1 VTRGR
6 RLGLAIGGALAF
18 ALTACQKQA
27 PLALLPHTH
36 PPENLQIS
44 EKPLDPRRIKGARS
58 LGNSGLLAVEPGIA
72 GDRVSTLLEVP
83 AADCVVLIARGSES
97 IEDLDLLAY
106 GEDGTPLG
114 SDEAADRE
122 PSLLI
127 CPPHPA
133 RILVAA
139 RVAQGHGIVAVGA
152 ERVPPALAG
161 KAAVRY
167 AIKSRDPGDPA
178 RLKAW
183 PGLDELIVRE
193 RARVGGKFQDLRRV
207 ALALDATL
215 PTTLPAPI
223 EAGGCVHA
231 LFIPSDD
238 VSHLD
243 VAALDDEGRIL
254 GRAAGSGRQRAIV
267 VCSPVATEVS
277 FEVRPH
283 AGRGLA
289 VAALSRSVAGSEPAI
304 EADVVRSDVY
314 PSQSADLEVKAA
326 KLRLQKLGYEP
337 AASAAKLELELGR
350 RTSTAL
356 TLGPGCTRVDVI
368 GGAPL
373 RGLDARLW
381 TDAGQLRAT
390 GSGGGSATLFACGAG
405 KLRLDT
411 TASLGRG
418 PAQVLLQRE
427 ANVPAELTRWPLAG
441 GRLISRMLL
450 RGVLP
455 RADALGKVTELAL
468 TAEQLTTV
476 PVQVPLNRCLDVD
489 VAIEGSAAGVELSV
503 VERDSTVELDSA
515 VGETAAAVR
524 LCATGTAATL
534 NATVEL
540 RTTNGAA
547 QALLATRLLSPAE

>member
-1 VTRGR
+1 VTRRR
-6 RLGLAIGGALAF
+6 RLGLVLSGAL
-18 ALTACQKQA
+18 ALTACRKQA
-27 PLALLPHTH
+27 PIALLPHTH

-72 GDRVSTLLEVP
+72 GDRISTLLEVP
-83 AADCVVLIARGSES
+83 AADCVVVIARGSES
-97 IEDLDLLAY
+97 VEDLDLLAY

-127 CPPHPA
+127 CPPHPG
-133 RILVAA
+133 RILFAA

-161 KAAVRY
+161 KAAARY
-167 AIKSRDPGDPA
+167 AVKSRDPSDPA

-183 PGLDELIVRE
+183 PGLDELVLRE

-215 PTTLPAPI
+215 PTTLPATV

-231 LFIPSDD
+231 LFIPSED

-243 VAALDDEGRIL
+243 VVALDDEGRIL

-304 EADVVRSDVY
+304 EGDVVRSDVY
-314 PSQSADLEVKAA
+314 PRQSADLELKAA
-326 KLRLQKLGYEP
+326 KLRLQSLGYGP
-337 AASAAKLELELGR
+337 AAPSAKLDLGLGR

-356 TLGPGCTRVDVI
+356 TLGSGCTRVDVI

-373 RGLDARLW
+373 RGVDARLW

-390 GSGGGSATLFACGAG
+390 GSGGASATLFACGAG

-411 TASLGRG
+411 SATLGPG
-418 PAQVLLQRE
+418 PAYVLLQRE
-427 ANVPAELTRWPLAG
+427 ADVPAELTRFPLAG
-441 GRLISRMLL
+441 GRLVSRMLA
-450 RGVLP
+450 RGVLQH
-455 RADALGKVTELAL
+455 AAAIGKVTELGL
-468 TAEQLTTV
+468 TAEQLTSV
-476 PVQVPLNRCLDVD
+476 PVQVPLNRCLDID
-489 VAIEGSAAGVELSV
+489 VAIEGSAAGVELSA
-503 VERDSTVELDSA
+503 VERDSSAELDSA

-524 LCATGTAATL
+524 LCATGPAATL

-540 RTTNGAA
+540 RTTNGTAR
-547 QALLATRLLSPAE
+547 ALLATRLLSPPE